1 VTVVMHYSYERV
13 RERLPPAALLDAVSY
28 TIITIGFPLMTMVII
43 TGAVWAKKS
52 FGHYWQWDPKETA
65 SLICWL
71 IYTLY
76 LHARVSLNWSERS
89 LAVIAII
96 GFASVVFT
104 YLGVNV
110 IGPGYHAYAS
120 F

>member
-1 VTVVMHYSYERV
+1 
-13 RERLPPAALLDAVSY
+13 
-28 TIITIGFPLMTMVII
+28 MTMVIL
-43 TGAVWAKKS
+43 TGAVWAKKA
-52 FGHYWQWDPKETA
+52 FGDYWQWDPKETA
-65 SLICWL
+65 SLITWL
-71 IYTLY
+71 IYTAY
-76 LHARVSLNWSERS
+76 LHARVVRNWPPRYVA
-89 LAVIAII
+89 AVSIL